1 MWVDRLGPSVGVWKI
16 GLQLYL
22 REGRD
27 VVRGV
32 RARSSLPIFLDL
44 KLHDI
49 PETVEQAIGSLGDL
63 GVDYLTVHAS
73 GGKQMLERAARKSE
87 SSNLRILAVTA
98 LTSLSE
104 DDLSEIGW
112 GSSSETVKRLATLAT
127 SAGVTAFVCSPN
139 EITLIRD
146 VARASTIFT
155 PGIRSDETAE
165 DDQSRTASAFVAAK
179 RGADFLVIGRPIRN
193 ANDPVAAAGV
203 LAREIE
209 RGRSS

>member
-1 MWVDRLGPSVGVWKI
+1 MSAARNAIVFPLDVATSSEAFAWVDRLGSSVGVWKI

-22 REGRD
+22 REGRE

-32 RARSSLPIFLDL
+32 KARSALPIFLDL

-104 DDLSEIGW
+104 DDLAEVGW
-112 GSSSETVKRLATLAT
+112 GSSSDTVPRLSMFAT
-127 SAGVTAFVCSPN
+127 SSVVTAFVCSPH
-139 EITLIRD
+139 
-146 VARASTIFT
+146 
-155 PGIRSDETAE
+155 
-165 DDQSRTASAFVAAK
+165 
-179 RGADFLVIGRPIRN
+179 
-193 ANDPVAAAGV
+193 
-203 LAREIE
+203 
-209 RGRSS
+209 